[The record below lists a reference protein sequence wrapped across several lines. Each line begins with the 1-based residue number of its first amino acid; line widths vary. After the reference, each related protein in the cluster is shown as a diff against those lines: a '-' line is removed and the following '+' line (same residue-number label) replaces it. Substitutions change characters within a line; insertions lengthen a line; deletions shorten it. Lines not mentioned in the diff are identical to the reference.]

1 MHAIKSLRW
10 IVGLSMLIGT
20 FSAIPAQAESSYS
33 DITGTNIWNNTAP
46 IFDSKSRID
55 PDLISNINRVNRDA
69 EAAYNACNAAI
80 DQAAQN
86 APTTRRYA
94 RRPLTA
100 TVEVPVACRQLEQLR
115 AEAENLRSRV
125 DEVQRTRSST
135 AFGTW

>member
-1 MHAIKSLRW
+1 MHASKSIRW
-10 IVGLSMLIGT
+10 VVGLSMLIGAL
-20 FSAIPAQAESSYS
+20 SAIPAKAESSYS

-69 EAAYNACNAAI
+69 EAAYNACNAAL
-80 DQAAQN
+80 DQAVQN
-86 APTTRRYA
+86 APTTRRFA

-100 TVEVPVACRQLEQLR
+100 TVEVPVACQQLEELR
-115 AEAENLRSRV
+115 SQAENLRTKAE
-125 DEVQRTRSST
+125 EVERTRSST